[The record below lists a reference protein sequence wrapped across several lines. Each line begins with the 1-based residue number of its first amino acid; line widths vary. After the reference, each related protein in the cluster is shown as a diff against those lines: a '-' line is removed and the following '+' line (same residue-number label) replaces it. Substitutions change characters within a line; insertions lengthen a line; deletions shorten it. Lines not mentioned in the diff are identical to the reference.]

1 MISVEFPQG
10 PNTGAGINQR
20 VSGTENSLRLR
31 LCLPFLL
38 NIKFFISPLQW
49 KRRYFI
55 LFKTNEHDY
64 QFKYFRSAEDKGTP
78 RGAIDLTQISLLYES
93 PQHHQKWPWVQKT
106 FKCSPS
112 CVLYIRAGNRDYFL
126 IGDTSTEVERWF
138 KALYDAL
145 NNRPHRLLSSEEI
158 SNGQPTVDIITNP
171 LLHQRKKSN
180 TDVDRVPF
188 IVKKEDNSKKD
199 KNNLTVETSQKM
211 RSLSDPSSNAAEGN
225 TELDADYRWSFP
237 SDSVDSIY
245 DIPSDREVEMV
256 TNGTLMRSICAVY
269 EKFIAQR
276 SSLLISEDALSE
288 DGQEDSRVC
297 DDRFD
302 LPVQTSIHQ
311 CPTET
316 KLFLP
321 LKITLCHYLVLVCC
335 CLLQD
340 DKNQSSDF
348 SNSSSS
354 ASSPVDT
361 PDLNGLEKQDL
372 SESPECRT
380 QENIEFMV
388 KHSDLKNY
396 LTLTESEGKPSVSD
410 WAGQPQ
416 SVCLFHKGDQV
427 LAINDLHTS
436 SVEDFNMFV
445 SKSLKKEVK
454 VTVRRLQGSKPL

>member
-1 MISVEFPQG
+1 MISAEFPQG
-10 PNTGAGINQR
+10 PNTGAGINQT
-20 VSGTENSLRLR
+20 VSGTETSLRLR
-31 LCLPFLL
+31 EEIGWRNSVSAVFYKPITDATEIMSGYLFKSPPPKFL
-38 NIKFFISPLQW
+38 KSEW
-49 KRRYFI
+49 KRRYFV

-64 QFKYFRSAEDKGTP
+64 QFRYFRSAEDKGTP
-78 RGAIDLTQISLLYES
+78 LGNIDLTQISLLYES

-158 SNGQPTVDIITNP
+158 SNGQPTVD
-171 LLHQRKKSN
+171 RKKSN
-180 TDVDRVPF
+180 TDNDRVSQQLIKLCFLQP
-188 IVKKEDNSKKD
+188 VP
-199 KNNLTVETSQKM
+199 SQKM

-225 TELDADYRWSFP
+225 TELDPDYRWSFP
-237 SDSVDSIY
+237 SNPIESLY
-245 DIPSDREVEMV
+245 DIPRYEPMIAFECTKEPRADDREVEMV
-256 TNGTLMRSICAVY
+256 TNGTLMRSISAVY
-269 EKFIAQR
+269 EKFKAQR
-276 SSLLISEDALSE
+276 SSFLISEDALSE
-288 DGQEDSRVC
+288 DG
-297 DDRFD
+297 
-302 LPVQTSIHQ
+302 
-311 CPTET
+311 
-316 KLFLP
+316 
-321 LKITLCHYLVLVCC
+321 
-335 CLLQD
+335 D

-361 PDLNGLEKQDL
+361 PETNGLEKQYL

-380 QENIEFMV
+380 QEEIEFMV
-388 KHSDLKNY
+388 KRSDLKNY
-396 LTLTESEGKPSVSD
+396 LTLTDSEGKPSVSD

-454 VTVRRLQGSKPL
+454 VTVRRLQGSKPLQGLRH